1 MIAHKFLIGMKSGEL
16 PGQPRTV
23 NLAFL
28 KIFCIFWRCGKV
40 RFLAGKC
47 HFHLEMTSALAEPIL
62 LPVFLG
68 I

>member
-1 MIAHKFLIGMKSGEL
+1 MIAHKFLIGFKSGEL

-28 KIFCIFWRCGKV
+28 KKFCIFWRCGKE
-40 RFLAGKC
+40 RCLAGKC
-47 HFHLEMTSALAEPIL
+47 HFHLEMTSALTQPISS
-62 LPVFLG
+62 PIFPG